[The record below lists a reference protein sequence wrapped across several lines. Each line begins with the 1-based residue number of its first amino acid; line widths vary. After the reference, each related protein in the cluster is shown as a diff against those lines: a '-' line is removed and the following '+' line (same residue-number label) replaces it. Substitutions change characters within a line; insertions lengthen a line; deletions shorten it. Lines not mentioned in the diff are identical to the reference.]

1 MIPTLGSDKVLK
13 NENFTIKSL
22 LRKTSSYH
30 IECNK
35 DPLITFNMIRHRESE
50 SLENLPDQGHKDQGV
65 TLFREDQLVMI
76 GR

>member
-1 MIPTLGSDKVLK
+1 M
-13 NENFTIKSL
+13 
-22 LRKTSSYH
+22 SSYH